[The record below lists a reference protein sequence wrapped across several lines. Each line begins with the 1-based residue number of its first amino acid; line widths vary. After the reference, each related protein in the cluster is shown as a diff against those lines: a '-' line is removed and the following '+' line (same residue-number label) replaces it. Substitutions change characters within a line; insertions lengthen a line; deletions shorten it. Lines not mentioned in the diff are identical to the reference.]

1 MNKIDIMG
9 IEFDNV
15 TLDEATKHAIN
26 FLASGKKGYVV
37 TPNAEIAYS
46 ISKDVELFNI
56 IKNADFILPDGIGV
70 IYASKILRTPL
81 TEKVA
86 GIDFASNL
94 MRDKIEKTL
103 FLLGGSA
110 DVVNK
115 AKINIEKQYPHI
127 KIVGTLDGYF
137 KDDMIAVD
145 AINATGGA
153 DIVFVCLGSPKQEKF
168 IKNNIDK
175 INAKLLCGFG
185 GILDVF
191 SGNTNRAPEIF
202 IKLNLE
208 WLYRLLKQP
217 SRLGR
222 MMKLPL
228 YIISVFR
235 YKFGE
240 KQ

>member
-15 TLDEATKHAIN
+15 TLDEATDN
-26 FLASGKKGYVV
+26 VLDFLKQDKKGYIV

-46 ISKDVELFNI
+46 CRKDEELFDI
-56 IKNADFILPDGIGV
+56 VKNADFILPDGIGV
-70 IYASKILRTPL
+70 IYASKILKNPL
-81 TEKVA
+81 KQKVA
-86 GIDFASNL
+86 GIDFADNL
-94 MRDKIEKTL
+94 MRDITEKTL
-103 FLLGGSA
+103 FLLGSKQ
-110 DVVNK
+110 DTVNQ
-115 AKINIEKQYPHI
+115 AKLNIEKQYPQI

-145 AINATGGA
+145 AINAVNGV

-191 SGNTNRAPEIF
+191 SGNINRAPKLF

-208 WLYRLLKQP
+208 WFYRLLKQP
-217 SRLGR
+217 SRIGR
-222 MMKLPL
+222 IMKLPL
-228 YIISVFR
+228 YIASVFK
-235 YKFGE
+235 YKVGG
-240 KQ
+240 K